1 MSEHVRLKKTKTRR
15 TPRGDKQRF
24 KNLEHGIG
32 VFDAVDRLAK
42 ALNKAVVAP
51 GLKMPDETRETDMN
65 YFEGMTEDEQRAELE
80 RKLLIH
86 QASLATEN
94 QAEESIYVQKTVMEI
109 HIHSDLE
116 EECYIVP
123 AQYVISA
130 KERARVYNHID
141 LVGKGF
147 IGRADIYE
155 LLNHNRAATNDFMA
169 QFDPSGDGVIT
180 REEFWDVIELV
191 VAKLEPLSTWER
203 VYLTFANQTSSIF
216 AYQISVLIMLL
227 IVVSSVNFILET
239 LPQFNYTDDDDPSAE
254 PKPHYLFFYIECVCI
269 AIFTIEYCARLFTVW
284 AVRDWSEY
292 CLKLQTVN
300 RRRVCITVGEKLV
313 MQLEEKSKKP
323 TNRSSMKL
331 EALVAPT
338 EKSALRR
345 LLEFST
351 DIMNIVDFVAIAPFY
366 VEVGAGAGAGGLSFL
381 RVLRLARVFRIFKMG
396 KYNQGMQLF
405 GQVIKQSLPAMY
417 ILGFFAL
424 LGTILFGSMIFF
436 AEAGDWTLNSDYP
449 DGAYIRPNVIGDG
462 DEKTPFTSIPS
473 SFWWVLV
480 TSTTVGYGDYY
491 PTTAAGKLVGT
502 ICMLSGVL
510 VLALPIT
517 IIGANFANEYANVE
531 EQKKR
536 TSQEATLRNSRE
548 RCWREGRYEEL
559 LRQGVIDVT
568 DVPQEVQQ
576 EWRNLAAIRMAQG
589 PMCSGRA
596 RTSGKGEKDLSKQ
609 DERRRE
615 LLDTANRLSVRL
627 LDKAK
632 LSKAQGPLSSEIKK
646 ITQLLNDQGKLPW
659 GGRCEL
665 ALSLVL
671 GALATEPEKEAEEF
685 RVEFFEFLF
694 AATQISQ
701 LLKEDSAMDTLS
713 KSMAGDGPSPLPGS
727 AINLETVKESSSS
740 MTKNAELPP
749 LQGVSKG
756 EMTEGMYPNRTS
768 CPPPKPTSSP
778 RVSLASSKGPS
789 QPKPTSLVE
798 DCKEEVTPPPISG
811 EPAW

>member
-1 MSEHVRLKKTKTRR
+1 
-15 TPRGDKQRF
+15 
-24 KNLEHGIG
+24 
-32 VFDAVDRLAK
+32 
-42 ALNKAVVAP
+42 
-51 GLKMPDETRETDMN
+51 MPDETRESDMN
-65 YFEGMTEDEQRAELE
+65 YLEGMTEAEERAEAE
-80 RKLLIH
+80 RKLLVQ
-86 QASLATEN
+86 QASLATAN
-94 QAEESIYVQKTVMEI
+94 QVDDSIYVQKTVMEI

-116 EECYIVP
+116 EECFLVP
-123 AQYVISA
+123 AQHVISA

-147 IGRADIYE
+147 LGRADIYE
-155 LLNHNRAATNDFMA
+155 LLSHNRAATNDFMA

-180 REEFWDVIELV
+180 REEFWDVIEL
-191 VAKLEPLSTWER
+191 AISKLRPLSTCER
-203 VYLTFANQTSSIF
+203 VYLTFANQTSSKL
-216 AYQISVLIMLL
+216 AYHASVVIMLL

-239 LPQFNYTDDDDPSAE
+239 LPQFNYTDEDDPSAE

-269 AIFTIEYCARLFTVW
+269 AVFTVEYCARLFTVW

-292 CLKLQTVN
+292 CMKLETVN
-300 RRRVCITVGEKLV
+300 RRRVSICVGDQLV
-313 MQLEEKSKKP
+313 MQIDQKLKKLSSQ
-323 TNRSSMKL
+323 RSVKL
-331 EALVAPT
+331 SSSEGSVART
-338 EKSALRR
+338 EKSGLVK
-345 LLEFST
+345 LIEFST
-351 DIMNIVDFVAIAPFY
+351 DVMNIVDFVAIAPFY

-436 AEAGDWTLNSDYP
+436 AEAGDWTFNTDYP
-449 DGAYIRPNVIGDG
+449 DGAYIRPNVLGDG

-536 TSQEATLRNSRE
+536 TLQEATLRNSRE
-548 RCWREGRYEEL
+548 KCWREGRYEEL
-559 LRQGVIDVT
+559 LRQGVIDVP
-568 DVPQEVQQ
+568 DVPEEVQQ
-576 EWRNLAAIRMAQG
+576 EWRNLASIRMSQDQDPVRKEPAKKSDIGQKD
-589 PMCSGRA
+589 P
-596 RTSGKGEKDLSKQ
+596 DLSKQ
-609 DERRRE
+609 NERRRE

-632 LSKAQGPLSSEIKK
+632 LSQARGPLSSEIKK
-646 ITQLLNDQGKLPW
+646 ITQLLNDHGKLPW

-685 RVEFFEFLF
+685 RVEFLEFLF

-701 LLKEDSAMDTLS
+701 
-713 KSMAGDGPSPLPGS
+713 
-727 AINLETVKESSSS
+727 V
-740 MTKNAELPP
+740 
-749 LQGVSKG
+749 
-756 EMTEGMYPNRTS
+756 
-768 CPPPKPTSSP
+768 SP
-778 RVSLASSKGPS
+778 REMRLKHCVPS
-789 QPKPTSLVE
+789 QL
-798 DCKEEVTPPPISG
+798 
-811 EPAW
+811 